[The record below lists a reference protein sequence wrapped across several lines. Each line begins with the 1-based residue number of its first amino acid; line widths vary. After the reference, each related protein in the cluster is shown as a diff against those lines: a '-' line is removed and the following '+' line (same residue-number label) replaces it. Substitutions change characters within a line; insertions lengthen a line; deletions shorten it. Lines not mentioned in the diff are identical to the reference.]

1 LFLVLLLERQR
12 CFRRRVQLKAL
23 SQLLGSNQAW
33 NVVIVVRVTSA
44 AERNIARG
52 TMVVTTLQAEAI
64 TAVVLGFA

>member
-1 LFLVLLLERQR
+1 
-12 CFRRRVQLKAL
+12 VQLKAL
-23 SQLLGSNQAW
+23 FQLLGSIQAR
-33 NVVIVVRVTSA
+33 NVVIVVQVTSA